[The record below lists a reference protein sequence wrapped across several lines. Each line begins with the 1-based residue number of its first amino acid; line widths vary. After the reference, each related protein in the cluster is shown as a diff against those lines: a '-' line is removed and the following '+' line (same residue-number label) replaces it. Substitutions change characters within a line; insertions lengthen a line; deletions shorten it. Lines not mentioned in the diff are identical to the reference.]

1 MKMMRPQ
8 FLCCIDGRY
17 ARARRMPLSTLTSKK
32 CFHSSSVIS
41 SKPFG
46 SKMPRLLTRISTFGN
61 FRATSLAAAAVL
73 RSAAKADALFG
84 AIAFSFATAAST
96 DFDVRPL
103 TMTRA
108 PSRTS
113 ASAMAYPIPAV
124 LPLTSAS
131 LPVRPRSM
139 RGIVPG

>member
-1 MKMMRPQ
+1 
-8 FLCCIDGRY
+8 
-17 ARARRMPLSTLTSKK
+17 MPLSTLTSKK
-32 CFHSSSVIS
+32 RSPVVV
-41 SKPFG
+41 G
-46 SKMPRLLTRISTFGN
+46 DLLERLRLEDAEVVDEN
-61 FRATSLAAAAVL
+61 FDVRKASAPHRSPAAAVL
-73 RSAAKADALFG
+73 RSAAKGGRRCSAQSHSA
-84 AIAFSFATAAST
+84 FATAAST

-108 PSRTS
+108 PSRTAALPRS
-113 ASAMAYPIPAV
+113 RTRLPAV